1 MTLDYNESRHNDSVR
16 RSTDI
21 KNILVIDDDVELCK
35 LLEDYFTS
43 EGFCFVCAHS
53 GDKGLDLLRGG
64 HCGIIILDVMLPG
77 RDGFEI
83 LKEIRSV
90 SSVPVIM
97 LTAKGDH
104 VDRVVGLEIGAD
116 DYICKPFS
124 MRELSARVRAVLRRY
139 IGLSDAV
146 PDKSPGV
153 IRLVDLEMDLKSR
166 SVKIGGHGV
175 PLTNVE
181 FRLLETMLS
190 CAGSKISLERLS
202 IDALGRSYAPF
213 DRSLS
218 VHISRLRRKL
228 GPYPCGSERIK
239 TLRSEG
245 FIYVF
250 PEQELSR
257 TNAR

>member
-1 MTLDYNESRHNDSVR
+1 MRLVRDDSARGSR
-16 RSTDI
+16 DI

-43 EGFCFVCAHS
+43 EGFCFACAHS
-53 GDKGLDLLRGG
+53 GDNGLDLLRGAD
-64 HCGIIILDVMLPG
+64 CDIIILDVMLPG

-83 LKEIRSV
+83 LKEIRGV

-104 VDRVVGLEIGAD
+104 IDRVIGLEIGAD

-139 IGLSDAV
+139 VALSGGESAQ
-146 PDKSPGV
+146 SPNV
-153 IRLVDLEMDLKSR
+153 ICLHDLEMDLKSR
-166 SVKIGGHGV
+166 TVKIGGKGV
-175 PLTNVE
+175 PLTSAE
-181 FRLLETMLS
+181 FRLLEAMLS
-190 CAGSKISLERLS
+190 RVGKNISLEQLS
-202 IDALGRSYAPF
+202 IDVLGRSYAPF

-245 FIYVF
+245 FVYVF

>member
-1 MTLDYNESRHNDSVR
+1 MKPGHDDSAR
-16 RSTDI
+16 RSRDI

-35 LLEDYFTS
+35 LLGDYFTS
-43 EGFCFVCAHS
+43 EGFCFSCAHS
-53 GDKGLDLLRGG
+53 GNRGLNLLSGG
-64 HCGIIILDVMLPG
+64 HCDIIILDVMLPG

-83 LKEIRSV
+83 LKDIRDI

-139 IGLSDAV
+139 VVLSGAESA
-146 PDKSPGV
+146 KSPNV
-153 IRLVDLEMDLKSR
+153 ICLADLEMDLKSR
-166 SVKIGGHGV
+166 AVKIEGKGV

-181 FRLLETMLS
+181 FRLLEAMLS
-190 CAGSKISLERLS
+190 CVGRNISMEQLS
-202 IDALGRSYAPF
+202 IDVLGRGYAPF

-218 VHISRLRRKL
+218 VHVSRLRRKL

-239 TLRSEG
+239 TLRGEG
-245 FIYVF
+245 FVYVF
-250 PEQELSR
+250 PEKGLSR
-257 TNAR
+257 ANAL